1 MAGYIVLLPDYL
13 GLGVDDKHCHPYMM
27 GDYNSYSGIDMLKH
41 MRSIVDGKR
50 LYISGY
56 SEGAAVAMWAIK
68 NIEAKGDFVI
78 TKSAPISG
86 PYDLSCTTKQTLLEG
101 WGMITIMA
109 IKLFLLSYT
118 IYTICCNNR
127 QLNLTDYFVPEYAR
141 FMTKVFNS
149 GWSDPRMAK
158 RLAMKK
164 LMMGNVFQQE
174 FYEILK
180 LPVCKVGF
188 YYPLIHEMEKNNIY
202 DWIPKTPMCLI
213 YLPNDELVSAKN
225 TEKVVEYMRINGVE
239 RLITTVALSSELN
252 HLTAIDSGVKK
263 ALEYFER

>member
-1 MAGYIVLLPDYL
+1 
-13 GLGVDDKHCHPYMM
+13 MM

-41 MRSIVDGKR
+41 LKNIVDGKR

-56 SEGAAVAMWAIK
+56 SEGAAIAMWAIK
-68 NIEAKGDFVI
+68 NIEAKGEFVI

-202 DWIPKTPMCLI
+202 DWIPKTPICLI
-213 YLPNDELVSAKN
+213 YLPSDELVSAKN
-225 TEKVVEYMRINGVE
+225 TEKVVEYMRINAVD
-239 RLITTVALSSELN
+239 RLITTVALFSDLT
-252 HLTAIDSGVKK
+252 HLTAIDSGVKR